1 MKTICYLFLV
11 TLFLYSCKS
20 SPENEYEIK
29 YSVINTTDT
38 LTGRIIEFDS
48 LIYATNI
55 SCVDKY
61 LILLNKNE
69 PLFNIYQSSNDSLLC
84 QIGSIGRAKNE
95 FSTEALEF
103 VGRKDENGD
112 ILLEVNDMPTLRVV
126 NLTSSM
132 EQKRVIVT
140 DVYRP
145 KDFQITDCYQSVF
158 IDKDHVV
165 HYYRSRID
173 GNPRDANKLP
183 SCVTLQSGKTTDT
196 LYTNPF
202 LITDCNEQFTGIVNI
217 TMFQMKP
224 DHSKF
229 VEFGCLQDYF
239 TITDIATKKTIIV
252 ANDNHRDFHE
262 EVKKIVNNSSF
273 NYAAR
278 DLKIENL
285 SCYASDNYIFLLH
298 DGMTTWERDDYETIL
313 GREIRIYDW
322 EGNFIS
328 SFFLKEDIAI
338 FAYNDVTNKF
348 YAIESKTDN
357 ILQYDISKYL
367 KTKK

>member
-1 MKTICYLFLV
+1 MKTICCLFLV

-20 SPENEYEIK
+20 SPEKEYEIK

-38 LTGRIIEFDS
+38 LNGKVIELDSIIAPV
-48 LIYATNI
+48 LI

-61 LILLNKNE
+61 IVLLNKNE

-84 QIGSIGRAKNE
+84 QIGTIGHAKNE
-95 FSTEALEF
+95 FTTHALDYLC
-103 VGRKDENGD
+103 RKDDNGD
-112 ILLEVNDMPTLRVV
+112 ILMEVQDVATLRVV
-126 NLTSSM
+126 NLTSSIK
-132 EQKRVIVT
+132 ENHIIVNE
-140 DVYRP
+140 VYRP
-145 KDFQITDCYQSVF
+145 KDFQITDCYQSFF

-165 HYYRSRID
+165 HFYRTRFD
-173 GNPRDANKLP
+173 GDARDHKLLP

-202 LITDCNEQFTGIVNI
+202 LITDCNDGLATIVNLSLC
-217 TMFQMKP
+217 QVKP

-229 VEFGCLQDYF
+229 TVYGYLQDYF

-252 ANDNHRDFHE
+252 ENDNNRDFHE
-262 EVKKIVNNSSF
+262 EVKRLVKGRHYMDAI
-273 NYAAR
+273 R
-278 DLKIENL
+278 DLKIANI
-285 SCYASDNYIFLLH
+285 CIYPSDNYIFLMYEGKH
-298 DGMTTWERDDYETIL
+298 TPWEMDHGGIL
-313 GREIRIYDW
+313 VPEIRIYDW

-328 SFFLKEDIAI
+328 SFFVKEDLAN

-348 YAIESKTDN
+348 YALECKTDR

-367 KTKK
+367 KKK